1 MTTAVRFP
9 ATVTRIDRFGPD
21 VATYH
26 LTYTGRRLR
35 FTPGQFLHLALNDY
49 DPSRHW
55 PDSRPLSIASGSAS
69 DTLRLTISRQGGF
82 SRRVLDEVKIG
93 DRLWL
98 KGPYGELVV
107 APQQPGDRIILI
119 AGGTGITPFCAFM
132 EDLLS
137 SSLARRNS
145 VTLYYGAR
153 VPELLVYRE
162 LADRCAREVAG
173 FSVVYYVE
181 ATERPTWVVGGR
193 LDMDR
198 IAADQD
204 DPQKC
209 LFYLSGPKLMID
221 AFSTRLKSHHRIA
234 PERVLVDAWE

>member
-1 MTTAVRFP
+1 MSK
-9 ATVTRIDRFGPD
+9 
-21 VATYH
+21 
-26 LTYTGRRLR
+26 
-35 FTPGQFLHLALNDY
+35 LALTNIAAG
-49 DPSRHW
+49 PKRSSRLV
-55 PDSRPLSIASGSAS
+55 DATIASGSAS

-82 SRRVLDEVKIG
+82 SRRVLDEVKIS

-98 KGPYGELVV
+98 KGPYGEFVV

-132 EDLLS
+132 EDLLL
-137 SSLARRNS
+137 SSLARSHS

-162 LADRCAREVAG
+162 LADRCAREVTG

-181 ATERPTWVVGGR
+181 AVEATERPTLLVGGR

-198 IAADQD
+198 IAAEQH
-204 DPQKC
+204 DPQRC

-221 AFSTRLKSHHRIA
+221 AFSTRLKSHHSIA

>member
-1 MTTAVRFP
+1 M
-9 ATVTRIDRFGPD
+9 
-21 VATYH
+21 
-26 LTYTGRRLR
+26 
-35 FTPGQFLHLALNDY
+35 
-49 DPSRHW
+49 
-55 PDSRPLSIASGSAS
+55 SIASGSAS

-82 SRRVLDEVKIG
+82 SRRALDEVKIS

-98 KGPYGELVV
+98 KGPYGEFVV

-132 EDLLS
+132 EDLWL

-162 LADRCAREVAG
+162 LTG
-173 FSVVYYVE
+173 FSMVYYVE
-181 ATERPTWVVGGR
+181 ETERPTLVVGGR

-198 IAADQD
+198 ITAEQD
-204 DPQKC
+204 DPQRC